1 MQLKLHLQNYS
12 LTLVQQ
18 TKEIP
23 ILRGLN
29 FSIGQD
35 EVVGLIGISGS
46 GKSMTA
52 KSILRLHQ
60 ALGVLKE
67 DGSIDLTIDNKQ
79 FDLLTTEGHREAAK
93 HIGIVFQQSAQVLN
107 PIQKIGKQLTEKLGK
122 RPSSEDKTKIKE
134 LLEEVELLPAQRF
147 YDAYPHQLS
156 GGQIQRVLIAMAVIN
171 NPKLI
176 IADEPLSALDLATQ
190 NEVLELLG
198 KLKEKYKTSILF
210 ISHDLNLVQSF
221 CDRLVFIDDG
231 IIIEEGSTVE
241 IFTNPST
248 ELVRKHVSTIQD
260 ETIERRESDENKVAL
275 FRLTNVSKQ
284 YQSEQIFT
292 VSQTTISVLED
303 YDLEIYEGEVLGLAG
318 PSGSGKSTL
327 GRLLLLLEPMDAGEI
342 FYKDRNLAEFTGRE
356 LQNFRREC
364 QIIFQD
370 PFSSMSPHRT
380 VRQHFQDAS
389 RVMGIAYDDNLI
401 TPVLELVNLSGDLL
415 DRLPAKL
422 SGGQRQRV
430 LIARAIFM
438 EARLI
443 VCDEIL
449 SSLDSLVAYSILA
462 LLKKIVAKRG
472 LTVLFITHN
481 QKYLKKIC
489 DRIIVLKS

>member
-79 FDLLTTEGHREAAK
+79 LDLLTTEGHREAAK

-241 IFTNPST
+241 IFTNSSTCLLYTSPSP
-248 ELVRKHVSTIQD
+248 RDQRGS
-260 ETIERRESDENKVAL
+260 RM
-275 FRLTNVSKQ
+275 
-284 YQSEQIFT
+284 
-292 VSQTTISVLED
+292 
-303 YDLEIYEGEVLGLAG
+303 
-318 PSGSGKSTL
+318 PSS
-327 GRLLLLLEPMDAGEI
+327 A
-342 FYKDRNLAEFTGRE
+342 
-356 LQNFRREC
+356 
-364 QIIFQD
+364 
-370 PFSSMSPHRT
+370 
-380 VRQHFQDAS
+380 
-389 RVMGIAYDDNLI
+389 
-401 TPVLELVNLSGDLL
+401 
-415 DRLPAKL
+415 
-422 SGGQRQRV
+422 
-430 LIARAIFM
+430 
-438 EARLI
+438 
-443 VCDEIL
+443 
-449 SSLDSLVAYSILA
+449 
-462 LLKKIVAKRG
+462 
-472 LTVLFITHN
+472 
-481 QKYLKKIC
+481 
-489 DRIIVLKS
+489 